1 MSIEAAALE
10 LKEASAPCPL
20 TLFGFADDVRSI
32 INVSR
37 RSLYADNVWDFT
49 EEYPYLPLKSS
60 VITFS
65 NIKFEDGTRLSC
77 AANQNY
83 LVAVK
88 EYVYSLVVNPPYTR
102 PTISSISTSMRKGLK
117 HLLLYMGRFKIERFS
132 ELTEVDMRS
141 VIQSIAEKPN
151 GSGGVLTDRT
161 LRTRTLGLSWL
172 YEQSKSKKISDG
184 LAVWP
189 YGECESPS
197 EWSKSNAVRV
207 VDRKVFT
214 TPDMPDS
221 VAIQLIQKAMEDIK
235 LSGVVEE
242 VKRAQASRK
251 TIGRKMIISTS
262 YGKVLCDTRKFSWH
276 QYGLASH
283 WDFYALERRVQVSG
297 YILIA
302 LLTGMRFHEIV
313 NIQREGSWVKKVI
326 SVESFKRAFCF
337 VVSTTTKLEAAPLRT
352 QWQTVPFIEEV
363 LDALK
368 QCSRHHSNNSSPW
381 LFNSREGG
389 SRLSSSSLHCR
400 LNEFIKL
407 HNISFNGRLWPLAT
421 HQLRKKHARIMIRQ
435 GLGLLWLKDQ
445 LKHWDVE
452 MTKGYG
458 DLSLY
463 TELQQ
468 EKFVLSSEKYAELVS
483 NQLPV
488 IGGGAEDIEQIRKVF
503 SGMIA
508 SEKEDFLNDLPR
520 KALIEQ
526 TDDGLCMY
534 RPSKAMC
541 GGDRSNCRP
550 ADCNNSMIPA
560 VSLKR
565 TLKWRLSE
573 NARLRRF
580 FIGDSHKVV
589 HLDSRISELNKLLHQ
604 LENAGGT

>member
-1 MSIEAAALE
+1 MPIESAAVQ
-10 LKEASAPCPL
+10 LKEGDSPRPF
-20 TLFGFADDVRSI
+20 TLLGLADDVRSTI
-32 INVSR
+32 KVSR
-37 RSLYADNVWDFT
+37 RSLYADDVWDFT
-49 EEYPYLPLKSS
+49 EDYPYLSTRSAL
-60 VITFS
+60 ITFS
-65 NIKFEDGTRLSC
+65 NIKFEDGTTLTC
-77 AANQNY
+77 AANRGY

-88 EYVYSLVVNPPYTR
+88 EYIYSLVVNPPYTR
-102 PTISSISTSMRKGLK
+102 PSISSISTSMRKGLK

-132 ELTEVDMRS
+132 ELTELDMQS
-141 VIQSIAEKPN
+141 VILSIAEKPN

-197 EWSKSNAVRV
+197 AWSKSNAVKV

-221 VAIQLIQKAMEDIK
+221 VAILLIQKAVEDIK

-242 VKRAQASRK
+242 IKCALANRK
-251 TIGRKMIISTS
+251 AIGRKMVINTS
-262 YGKVLCDTRKFSWH
+262 YGKVLCDTRKFPWH

-302 LLTGMRFHEIV
+302 LLTGMRFHEVV
-313 NIQREGSWVKKVI
+313 NIRKESSWASKVV
-326 SVESFKRAFCF
+326 SVEGFKRAFCF

-363 LDALK
+363 LGALK
-368 QCSRHHSNNSSPW
+368 QCSRHGSNARSPW

-389 SRLSSSSLHCR
+389 RRIGSTSLHSR
-400 LNEFIKL
+400 LNEFIKF

-421 HQLRKKHARIMIRQ
+421 HQFRKKHARIMIRQ

-468 EKFVLSSEKYAELVS
+468 EKFLLSSEKYAELVGS
-483 NQLPV
+483 QLPI
-488 IGGGAEDIEQIRKVF
+488 IGGGAEDIDQMRKVF

-508 SEKEDFLNDLPR
+508 SEKEGFLNDLPR

-550 ADCNNSMIPA
+550 ADCNNSVIPA
-560 VSLKR
+560 VSLQR

-573 NARLRRF
+573 NARLRKF
-580 FIGDSHKVV
+580 FIKDPHKIV
-589 HLDSRISELNKLLHQ
+589 HLDSRIVELNKLLQQ
-604 LENAGGT
+604 LENVGGT